1 MEEEVALSFRR
12 KWNTVRTRLLC
23 PPHSRCASLH
33 LLLPATTWL
42 INKGQSRGGPSVDHR
57 GECSKKGPVY
67 SSVHANI
74 KSLLRFCLLPDPGEE
89 VQHRHRFLKEGGD
102 GGDGGRRWDKA
113 QWEKTQIEMGGCY
126 LHVKWEHKYLSGSH
140 LAKDVP
146 EAKCFISSSR
156 HYGLPVR
163 RHGLHI
169 NSLLHTE
176 ETAL

>member
-1 MEEEVALSFRR
+1 MGRETPPKSPSSSGITGLMEEEVALSFRR

-89 VQHRHRFLKEGGD
+89 VQHRHRFL
-102 GGDGGRRWDKA
+102 R
-113 QWEKTQIEMGGCY
+113 
-126 LHVKWEHKYLSGSH
+126 GSH

-163 RHGLHI
+163 RHGQVEY
-169 NSLLHTE
+169 SVGMSS
-176 ETAL
+176 